1 MNVKLLQTITLLGAG
16 VTAGL
21 MAGLFAAF
29 AYAVMPGLGR
39 TDDRTFIAAMQKIN
53 VAILNGW
60 FMICF
65 LGGLV
70 LTVAT
75 LFLHLRSAR
84 SALPWIAAALVLYV
98 AMLAI
103 TAVVNVPLNNELARA
118 GDAMVDPDLVRKHF
132 ESRWV
137 TWNIVRAVACTAA
150 FAALAYALVL
160 HGRDTAPATP
170 PSITVS
176 KDHHVTDMYRRM
188 EGSSNRMDA
197 AAAIPEQDPRQ
208 HGHSQVLRAGHEI
221 L

>member
-1 MNVKLLQTITLLGAG
+1 MNSKLLQTITLLGAG

-39 TDDRTFIAAMQKIN
+39 TDDQTFISAMQKIN

-75 LFLHLRSAR
+75 LLLHLRSAR
-84 SALPWIAAALVLYV
+84 SVLPWIIAALVLYV
-98 AMLAI
+98 AMLVI
-103 TAVVNVPLNNELARA
+103 TAAVNVPLNDELARA
-118 GDAMVDPDLVRKHF
+118 GDVIANPDVVRAQF

-137 TWNIVRAVACTAA
+137 TWNIVRAVVSTAA
-150 FAALAYALVL
+150 FAALAYALVV
-160 HGRDTAPATP
+160 HGQATATDTSASAAAAGHTAPAAWMYPTDQVGNGGS
-170 PSITVS
+170 PSLPA
-176 KDHHVTDMYRRM
+176 VTDGR
-188 EGSSNRMDA
+188 
-197 AAAIPEQDPRQ
+197 
-208 HGHSQVLRAGHEI
+208 
-221 L
+221 